1 MPTFS
6 RQLHPALAPLVVSLV
21 GYDYRLP
28 AEAVH
33 HGLPST
39 AATVV
44 IALDQPLDCGWLDDE
59 TSGRFWTL
67 IAGLHVR
74 PALIRTHG
82 HQVGLQVALTPLGLR
97 ALTGGPA
104 AQCSRQL
111 LDEDQL
117 ALLPAGVHERL
128 QEADWRTRIELVEQV
143 LLDRLT
149 GGSAEL
155 RPELTRAW
163 NRLRA
168 DGGVSIADLADDVG
182 WSRRHLL
189 NQVRAEF
196 GLDPRTIRS
205 VGRFERARAL
215 AQRGVALADVAAR
228 CGYADQAHLNRDW
241 RAFAAATPRQTLTE
255 FPTVQEPLR

>member
-6 RQLHPALAPLVVSLV
+6 WQLHPALVPLVSSLV

-28 AEAVH
+28 ADAVH

-39 AATVV
+39 SATVV
-44 IALDQPLDCGWLDDE
+44 IALDEPLDCGWLDDE

-67 IAGLHVR
+67 VGGLHDR

-97 ALTGGPA
+97 ALTGAPA
-104 AQCSRQL
+104 GEYARRL

-117 ALLPAGVHERL
+117 ALLPAGLHERL
-128 QEADWRTRIELVEQV
+128 QEADWRTRLELVEKV
-143 LLDRLT
+143 LLRRLAAA
-149 GGSAEL
+149 GAEL
-155 RPELTRAW
+155 RPELGRAW
-163 NRLRA
+163 DRLTE
-168 DGGVSIADLADDVG
+168 GTIGIAALADEVG

-196 GLDPRTIRS
+196 GLDPRTIRRL
-205 VGRFERARAL
+205 GRFGRARAL
-215 AQRGVALADVAAR
+215 AEHDVSLADVAAR
-228 CGYADQAHLNRDW
+228 CGYADQAHLSRDW
-241 RAFAAATPRQTLTE
+241 RALAGATPRQTLTE
-255 FPTVQEPLR
+255 FPTVQEPFD